1 MTHLGALQRPNP
13 GRHPQATTEE
23 GQGGGRRSGQPSG
36 SVRFFDYRPTPA
48 DVCAE
53 VLEGLG
59 RPAKRLSPK
68 LFYDQHGSRLFD
80 AITELPEYYPTRT
93 EIGILREYGSE
104 MADRLG
110 RDNVLIELGSGSS
123 LKIQILLAALR
134 PRTYLP
140 VDISR
145 EHLLESAYALAER
158 FPGLAIRAACADYS
172 APFRLPLEPD
182 WTDLAA
188 FFPGSSIGNFDPDD
202 ARLLLRRVAGLLGA
216 GGRLLIGVDL
226 PKDPAILNAAY
237 DDAQGVT
244 AAFNLNLL
252 TRINR
257 ELDGDFDLDAFAH
270 RAFFNAAESRVEMH
284 LVSRV
289 DQRVR
294 VAGAAFDFRAGETI
308 HTESSYKYGTEVF
321 KRLARDAGFLS
332 EQVWTDPEGLFS
344 VHCLR
349 VRGVRPA
356 ACAAAPNQA

>member
-1 MTHLGALQRPNP
+1 MTQFSALQRSETELFTPETTDRETASARRPLQTP
-13 GRHPQATTEE
+13 GTI
-23 GQGGGRRSGQPSG
+23 
-36 SVRFFDYRPTPA
+36 RFFDYRPTPA
-48 DVCAE
+48 DVRAE

-68 LFYDQHGSRLFD
+68 LFYDQRGSQLFD

-104 MADRLG
+104 MADLLG

-123 LKIQILLAALR
+123 LKIQTLLAALQ
-134 PRTYLP
+134 PSVYMP
-140 VDISR
+140 VDISK
-145 EHLLESAYALAER
+145 EHLLESAHALAER
-158 FPGLAIRAACADYS
+158 FPGLSIRAACADYS
-172 APFRLPLEPD
+172 APFRLPMEPD

-202 ARLLLRRVAGLLGA
+202 ARLLLGRVAELLGT

-252 TRINR
+252 SRINR
-257 ELDGDFDLDAFAH
+257 ELDGNFDLDAFTH
-270 RAFFNAAESRVEMH
+270 RAFFDNDLSRVEMH
-284 LVSRV
+284 LVSRFE
-289 DQRVR
+289 QRVE
-294 VAGAAFDFRAGETI
+294 VAGSIFDFRAGETI
-308 HTESSYKYGTEVF
+308 HTENSYKYGIDSF
-321 KRLARDAGFLS
+321 HRLAGDAGFVA
-332 EQVWTDPEGLFS
+332 EQVWTDKQGLFS

-349 VRGVRPA
+349 VDNGSAR
-356 ACAAAPNQA
+356 

>member
-1 MTHLGALQRPNP
+1 MTQFSALQRSETELF
-13 GRHPQATTEE
+13 PQETTDREASN
-23 GQGGGRRSGQPSG
+23 QRRSLQTPG
-36 SVRFFDYRPTPA
+36 SIRFFDYRPTPA
-48 DVCAE
+48 DVRAE

-68 LFYDQHGSRLFD
+68 LFYDQRGSQLFD

-104 MADRLG
+104 MADLIG

-123 LKIQILLAALR
+123 LKIQTLLAALQ
-134 PRTYLP
+134 PSVYMP
-140 VDISR
+140 VDISK
-145 EHLLESAYALAER
+145 EHLLESAHALAER
-158 FPGLAIRAACADYS
+158 FPGLSIRAACADYS
-172 APFRLPLEPD
+172 APFKLPMEPD

-202 ARLLLRRVAGLLGA
+202 ARLLLGRVAELLGT

-257 ELDGDFDLDAFAH
+257 ELEGNFDLDAFTH
-270 RAFFNAAESRVEMH
+270 RAFFDTDSSRVEMH

-289 DQRVR
+289 EQRAE
-294 VAGAAFDFRAGETI
+294 VAGSTFDFRAGETI
-308 HTESSYKYGTEVF
+308 HTENSYKYGIDHF
-321 KRLARDAGFLS
+321 HRLAGDAGFVA
-332 EQVWTDPEGLFS
+332 EQVWTDKQGLFS

-349 VRGVRPA
+349 VENGSA
-356 ACAAAPNQA
+356 G

>member
-1 MTHLGALQRPNP
+1 MTQFSALQRSETELFTPETKDRETPSARRPLQTP
-13 GRHPQATTEE
+13 GTI
-23 GQGGGRRSGQPSG
+23 
-36 SVRFFDYRPTPA
+36 RFFDYRPTPA
-48 DVCAE
+48 DVRAE

-68 LFYDQHGSRLFD
+68 LFYDQRGSQLFD

-104 MADRLG
+104 MADLLG

-123 LKIQILLAALR
+123 LKIQTLLAALQ
-134 PRTYLP
+134 PSVYMP
-140 VDISR
+140 VDISK
-145 EHLLESAYALAER
+145 EHLLASAHALAER
-158 FPGLAIRAACADYS
+158 FPGLSIRAACADYS
-172 APFRLPLEPD
+172 APFKLPMEPD

-202 ARLLLRRVAGLLGA
+202 ARLLLGRVADLLGT

-257 ELDGDFDLDAFAH
+257 ELEGNFDLDAFTH
-270 RAFFNAAESRVEMH
+270 RAFFDTDLSRVEMH

-289 DQRVR
+289 EQRVE
-294 VAGAAFDFRAGETI
+294 VAGSTFDFRAGETI
-308 HTESSYKYGTEVF
+308 HTENSYKYGIDPF
-321 KRLARDAGFLS
+321 HRLAGDAGFVA
-332 EQVWTDPEGLFS
+332 EQFWTDKQGLFS

-349 VRGVRPA
+349 VLGEHA
-356 ACAAAPNQA
+356 AS

>member
-1 MTHLGALQRPNP
+1 MTKHGALKRNDLESYPDAITDQ
-13 GRHPQATTEE
+13 
-23 GQGGGRRSGQPSG
+23 GQGGLTRSLQAPG
-36 SVRFFDYRPTPA
+36 SIRFFDYRPTPA
-48 DVCAE
+48 DVRAE

-59 RPAKRLSPK
+59 RPVKRLSPK
-68 LFYDQHGSRLFD
+68 LFYDQRGSQLFD

-93 EIGILREYGSE
+93 EIGILRDHGSE

-123 LKIQILLAALR
+123 LKIQTLLAALQ
-134 PRTYLP
+134 PSVYLP
-140 VDISR
+140 VDISK
-145 EHLLESAYALAER
+145 EHLLESANALAER
-158 FPGLAIRAACADYS
+158 FPALAIRAACADYS
-172 APFRLPLEPD
+172 APFKLPLEPD
-182 WTDLAA
+182 WRDLAA

-202 ARLLLRRVAGLLGA
+202 ARQLLGRVAGLLGP

-257 ELDGDFDLDAFAH
+257 ELEGEFDLGAFAH
-270 RAFFNAAESRVEMH
+270 RAFFNLAESRVEMH

-289 DQRVR
+289 EQRVR
-294 VAGAAFDFRAGETI
+294 VAGEVFAFRVGETI
-308 HTESSYKYGTEVF
+308 HTENSYKYGIDAF
-321 KRLARDAGFLS
+321 HRLAEHAGFVA
-332 EQVWTDPEGLFS
+332 EQVWTDPDALFS

-349 VRGVRPA
+349 VLETTPRPE
-356 ACAAAPNQA
+356 